1 MTTQRE
7 RGFDLILILGHDE
20 ECKKVWETHVLL
32 LASLDTKPICF
43 ASPYHPH
50 IDLEAIK
57 DWLPTHEGKQT
68 LIHKGSIR
76 SDFWK
81 DKSGICRVL
90 PPKDRKIYLTWL
102 KCLEAKKAQHWKNI
116 NIYDMIQLSKYE
128 VVKPKSTCLR
138 ELPYVP
144 VSPTLMDLIAIIGL
158 KPLGKTYSLG
168 LFEDQIERSEV
179 KIDGSAKSYGG
190 FI

>member
-1 MTTQRE
+1 MPSFAPKRQK
-7 RGFDLILILGHDE
+7 DLSHLVKMFGGKESSTLEEYKHLWHDSTEQVWSGKFRYTYVNFILF
-20 ECKKVWETHVLL
+20 VL
-32 LASLDTKPICF
+32 
-43 ASPYHPH
+43 
-50 IDLEAIK
+50 E
-57 DWLPTHEGKQT
+57 
-68 LIHKGSIR
+68 
-76 SDFWK
+76 
-81 DKSGICRVL
+81 
-90 PPKDRKIYLTWL
+90 
-102 KCLEAKKAQHWKNI
+102 
-116 NIYDMIQLSKYE
+116 
-128 VVKPKSTCLR
+128 PKSTCLR